1 MLNLCSSWLYITFIL
16 IFRLIECEPPDN
28 DLFSSTSEIEKLFVR
43 ERDFVALLEAYKND
57 IGDETLTLTRAK
69 ESLNERKS
77 LIENK
82 TSNFPDMNQIEGAV
96 NGLYLLQDAFN
107 LNISK
112 FAKGNVFAGKLSS
125 ESYQSHT
132 GLSYEDVDGIAKIS
146 YNRNNYHRAVDWFR
160 AALEVATTTNN
171 KETITR
177 ARNYLKTTMKVHDQ
191 VLDVRGQSGIL
202 NGKPWETNIQPY
214 DEKLRKKKKYKTALK
229 QFTANQKNYRMTFV
243 NHHSSP
249 VFTEQFNR
257 LCKGEILLPPEE
269 SKDLACSS
277 LHHFNPY
284 LRLGPFKMEDQSL
297 SPYVTVFRDFLAE
310 SEMEYYKDFARPR
323 LFRSEFGGNKQ
334 GVTRTSKQTWLHDYN
349 DSTFHQNNNTRLGV
363 GPYIHKEDILLDKD
377 NVGVGI
383 SERITLA
390 TGLYAGAHGGGEAF
404 QVANYGLGGYY
415 GYHPGQST
423 FQSLSY
429 ILIYVPSKK
438 LPLDTGLDSKPI
450 TSLL

>member
-1 MLNLCSSWLYITFIL
+1 MLNLTSSLLCLTFISL
-16 IFRLIECEPPDN
+16 FRVIECEAPDN

-43 ERDFVALLEAYKND
+43 EKDFVALLEAYKND
-57 IGDETLTLTRAK
+57 IANENLPLTKAK
-69 ESLNERKS
+69 ESLNERKA

-82 TSNFPDMNQIEGAV
+82 TRNFPDFTQIEGAV

-107 LNISK
+107 LNISQ
-112 FAKGNVFAGKLSS
+112 FASGNVLAEKLSS

-132 GLSYEDVDGIAKIS
+132 RLTYEDVDGIAKIS

-160 AALEVATTTNN
+160 AALEVAITTKN
-171 KETITR
+171 KETITK
-177 ARNYLKTTMKVHDQ
+177 ARNFVKTTMKVHDQ
-191 VLDVRGQSGIL
+191 VLDVRGRTGIL
-202 NGKPWETNIQPY
+202 NGKHWETNIQPY

-229 QFTANQKNYRMTFV
+229 EFNAIQKNYTITFV

-249 VFTEQFNR
+249 VFTDQFNR
-257 LCKGEILLPPEE
+257 LCKGEVLLPAGH
-269 SKDLACSS
+269 SKDITCSL

-310 SEMEYYKDFARPR
+310 SEMEHYKEYSRHR

-349 DSTFHQNNNTRLGV
+349 DGTFHYNNNTRLGV
-363 GPYIHKEDILLDKD
+363 GPYIHKEDILLHKD

-383 SERITLA
+383 SDRITLA
-390 TGLYAGAHGGGEAF
+390 TGLYAGASGGGEAF

-415 GYHPGQST
+415 GYHPGQRR
-423 FQSLSY
+423 
-429 ILIYVPSKK
+429 
-438 LPLDTGLDSKPI
+438 
-450 TSLL
+450 